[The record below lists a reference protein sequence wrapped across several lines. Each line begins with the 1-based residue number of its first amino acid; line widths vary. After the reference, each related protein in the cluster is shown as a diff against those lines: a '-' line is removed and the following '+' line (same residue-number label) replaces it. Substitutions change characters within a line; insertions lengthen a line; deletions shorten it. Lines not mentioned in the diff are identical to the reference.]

1 VPDPRHA
8 LGARAEE
15 ATAAWL
21 LGAGWRVLA
30 RRWRGGAGELD
41 LVCLDP
47 SGALVG
53 VEVKLRRTAR
63 AGSAADSIN
72 RNRLRRLRGTL
83 VQFAA
88 GQETAFIAELRLDL
102 VTVTPAEGGRWR
114 LARFARVDAW

>member
-1 VPDPRHA
+1 MPDPRHV

-21 LGAGWRVLA
+21 KGAGWRVLA
-30 RRWRGGAGELD
+30 RRWRSGAGELD

-72 RNRLRRLRGTL
+72 RERLGRLRATL
-83 VQFAA
+83 AQFAA
-88 GQETAFIAELRLDL
+88 ERAGAFLVDLRLDL
-102 VTVTPAEGGRWR
+102 VTVTPAEGGEWR